1 MSNEVVTNV
10 MAVLKASKPIELV
23 ELDFVKDKF
32 ITLHNQFNGSDR
44 GEQEY
49 HLQVFNYK
57 KMLSEKA
64 DLRDCSPLSL
74 YGAFLDINVNG
85 LSLEQGNKP
94 DCYITTRNF
103 KVGKDNQ
110 GKDIYEKRAELKISP
125 YGEVKMRMRSG
136 QIKYA
141 DNPIVVYDCD
151 TFRIGTNE
159 KGKLV
164 AKEYEAVVPTPKDAK
179 IIACFVRVER
189 HDGTFEMPYLDTK
202 EIDRLKSY
210 SNKSNYGSAQND
222 KSNALYSSNNGQID
236 VGFLKA
242 KTLKHAFK
250 SYPKV
255 PTGKFSSLEAGVE
268 EIEAPMEPDYGFD
281 PEDNSDS
288 YQDVDHEE
296 VPEQAAPDVFSQALE
311 EHSNVEVT
319 ETTIFTGINTD
330 DEPEF

>member
-1 MSNEVVTNV
+1 MSKEVVTNV
-10 MAVLKASKPIELV
+10 MAVLKSTPAIELV

-32 ITLHNQFNGSDR
+32 ITLHNQFNGNER

-57 KMLSEKA
+57 KMLSETPA
-64 DLRDCSPLSL
+64 LRECSPLSL
-74 YGAFLDINVNG
+74 YGVFLDINVNQ

-103 KVGKDNQ
+103 KVGEHE
-110 GKDIYEKRAELKISP
+110 GKAVYEKRAQLAISP

-151 TFRIGTNE
+151 NFKIGIND

-164 AKEYEAVVPTPKDAK
+164 CKEYDAK
-179 IIACFVRVER
+179 LPRPNDSKIVACFVRVER
-189 HDGTFEMPYLDTK
+189 HDGSFEMPYLDMK
-202 EIDRLKSY
+202 EVERLRAY
-210 SNKSNYGSAQND
+210 SNKNNFGNAQND
-222 KSNALYSSNNGQID
+222 KSNALYTSNGGQID
-236 VGFLKA
+236 TGFLKA

-255 PTGKFSSLEAGVE
+255 PTGKFSTLEPALE
-268 EIEAPMEPDYGFD
+268 EEVLPSEVDYGFN
-281 PEDNSDS
+281 PEDMNTQTF
-288 YQDVDHEE
+288 QDVDHEE
-296 VPEQAAPDVFSQALE
+296 VNKDDFSQALE
-311 EHSNVEVT
+311 EAQVSQPVA
-319 ETTIFTGINTD
+319 TTQYSSIDTS

>member
-1 MSNEVVTNV
+1 
-10 MAVLKASKPIELV
+10 MAVLKATKPIELV

-32 ITLHNQFNGSDR
+32 ITLHNQFNGTDR

-49 HLQVFNYK
+49 HIQVFNYK

-64 DLRDCSPLSL
+64 DLRECSPLSL

-103 KVGKDNQ
+103 KVGEHE
-110 GKDIYEKRAELKISP
+110 GKAVYEKRAELKISP

-136 QIKYA
+136 QIKHA

-151 TFRIGTNE
+151 NFKIGLND

-164 AKEYEAVVPTPKDAK
+164 AKEYDAQIPQPAGAK

-189 HDGTFEMPYLDTK
+189 HDGSFEMPYLDMK
-202 EIDRLKSY
+202 EVERLKAY
-210 SNKSNYGSAQND
+210 SNKNNFGNANND
-222 KSNALYSSNNGQID
+222 KSNALYASNGGQID
-236 VGFLKA
+236 SGFLKA

-268 EIEAPMEPDYGFD
+268 ETAVPVEPDYGFD
-281 PEDNSDS
+281 PEYNA
-288 YQDVDHEE
+288 QEEFHDVEHEE
-296 VPEQAAPDVFSQALE
+296 VSVVKEPDEFSQAIE
-311 EHSNVEVT
+311 EHSKQPEE
-319 ETTIFTGINTD
+319 ETTNFTKFDTS